1 MLVVC
6 SCMRLL
12 GKEKVDLVPTVYKD
26 KREIVSP
33 LFSFTAIPPMKQE

>member
-1 MLVVC
+1 MSVVC

-12 GKEKVDLVPTVYKD
+12 GKEMVDLPPTAGKG
-26 KREIVSP
+26 KREIESP